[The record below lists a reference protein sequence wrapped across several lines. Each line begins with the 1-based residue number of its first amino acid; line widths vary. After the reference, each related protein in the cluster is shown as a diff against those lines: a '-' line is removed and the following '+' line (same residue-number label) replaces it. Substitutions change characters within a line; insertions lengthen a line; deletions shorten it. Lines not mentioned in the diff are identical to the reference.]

1 MKKKSTVR
9 VGWLGSVLA
18 VTTFAGAC
26 GEDLPDVSCDGT
38 VPAYADVTA
47 FEKCSTC
54 HSSELSGSERRGAL
68 ASVNFDTES
77 AAQAKAEDAAA
88 EVKEGAMPPKSS
100 GIKLTDQEKQDLYKW
115 ALCQSPSD

>member
-1 MKKKSTVR
+1 MKMRSTVR
-9 VGWLGSVLA
+9 VGWFVSVVA
-18 VTTFAGAC
+18 VAAFAGAC

-68 ASVNFDTES
+68 AGVNFDTES
-77 AAQAKAEDAAA
+77 AARAKAEDAAA

-100 GIKLTDQEKQDLYKW
+100 GITLTDQEKQDLYNW
-115 ALCQSPSD
+115 ALCQSPSN

>member
-1 MKKKSTVR
+1 MKSKVR
-9 VGWLGSVLA
+9 AGWFGSLLA
-18 VTTFAGAC
+18 VATFASSC

-47 FEKCSTC
+47 LEKCSTC
-54 HSSELSGSERRGAL
+54 HSSKLEGSARRGAL
-68 ASVNFDTES
+68 ASVNFDTQS
-77 AAQAKAEDAAA
+77 AAQAKAEDATA

-100 GIKLTDQEKQDLYKW
+100 GITLTDQEKQDLYNW